1 MGTEKRFSLE
11 ELTSIK
17 CWLQFGVKTKEIAA
31 RLGRS
36 ERSVRRQFSRL
47 RSLPPKASPLP
58 PKATTGR
65 PTATSTIQDE
75 RLKRYVLKNP
85 FKSARELK
93 NEVPGWSDVSVRTI
107 QHRLQKKLGLPA
119 QRAAKKPLL
128 TQKMKQKR
136 LAFARKY
143 KNWTSEQWRDVM
155 SSDEAKFAIVNS
167 RSVTVGRSKT
177 MDRYADKYLRCQ
189 ALTQR
194 DDVGLFQRQI
204 KQRRHVCPAQE
215 HYNE

>member
-36 ERSVRRQFSRL
+36 ERGVRRQVSRL
-47 RSLPPKASPLP
+47 KSLPPKASPLP

-65 PTATSTIQDE
+65 PTATSTVQDE

-119 QRAAKKPLL
+119 
-128 TQKMKQKR
+128 
-136 LAFARKY
+136 
-143 KNWTSEQWRDVM
+143 
-155 SSDEAKFAIVNS
+155 
-167 RSVTVGRSKT
+167 
-177 MDRYADKYLRCQ
+177 
-189 ALTQR
+189 
-194 DDVGLFQRQI
+194 
-204 KQRRHVCPAQE
+204 
-215 HYNE
+215 